1 MLATDRDILFLEPH
15 IFRDTIWLSQR
26 LCRGTV
32 SINENTLDASVL
44 DVEFDVA
51 GVGKGHVI
59 TVAGVP
65 YEVADVPDST
75 QLTISRLRFDDDDPG
90 ARPSPVTN
98 AEAYVMTFR
107 PQLSLVER
115 QIYLMAGLDPDNAPD
130 PVIGPRQPTPSQ
142 ITNPVSLRHLNV
154 LGALHLI
161 FTAASFSSLPDSTT
175 ARRAAMYRSAF
186 NEERAR
192 VRIELDMDGDGKP
205 DAVRRLNTFNF
216 GRG

>member
-1 MLATDRDILFLEPH
+1 MLATDRDILFLEPL

-26 LCRGTV
+26 LCRGTA

-44 DVEFDVA
+44 DVDFDVA
-51 GVGKGHVI
+51 GVGKGHIV
-59 TVAGVP
+59 TVGGVS
-65 YEVADVPDST
+65 YEVTDALDST
-75 QLTISRLRFDDDDPG
+75 QLSITRLRFDDEDPG

-98 AEAYVMTFR
+98 AEMYVMTFR

-130 PVIGPRQPTPSQ
+130 PIMGPRQPTPSQ
-142 ITNPVSLRHLNV
+142 ITNPGSLRHLNV

-161 FTAASFSSLPDSTT
+161 FTAASFSSLPDSGS
-175 ARRAAMYRSAF
+175 ARRAAMYRAAF
-186 NEERAR
+186 HEERAR
-192 VRIELDMDGDGKP
+192 VRIELDIDGDGKP
-205 DAVRRLNTFNF
+205 DVVRRLNALMF